1 MKKFFLL
8 SFLPTNVDLGLLVL
22 RVASGGLMLVLHG
35 WPKLTKF
42 SSMFDSFPDPIGLG
56 NRASYLLATGGEVI
70 GSALVMLGLF
80 TRFAALWLAVIL
92 GVAFFV
98 AHQAVLTGA
107 RSGEL
112 ALVYLLVFVLL
123 FVGGGGRYSFD
134 SEMGAK

>member
-1 MKKFFLL
+1 M
-8 SFLPTNVDLGLLVL
+8 
-22 RVASGGLMLVLHG
+22 
-35 WPKLTKF
+35 
-42 SSMFDSFPDPIGLG
+42 
-56 NRASYLLATGGEVI
+56 
-70 GSALVMLGLF
+70 
-80 TRFAALWLAVIL
+80 